1 MIATVY
7 SENGWERVE
16 MGGNGW
22 KCVRYEPVRMYPF
35 WWERVEMGVG
45 SNQDN
50 LWVSR
55 ELIEWREMRK
65 F

>member
-7 SENGWERVE
+7 SE
-16 MGGNGW
+16 
-22 KCVRYEPVRMYPF
+22 KILSEPVRMYPF